1 VIRTA
6 YDARL
11 TIYGSGSKGGS
22 FARSVSKHQYYHQN
36 SETTQMR
43 NILLLTILIT
53 LFACERSELYD
64 DITLDEFILEDGFRI
79 ELVAAEPL
87 LDSPMDMAWDDEG
100 RIWVAEMPGYMRD
113 LEGTD
118 EYRPDGRIVILEDTD
133 GNGQMDQRTVFL
145 DSLVLPRSL
154 ALVYGGLLYVETP
167 SLYWV
172 SIEGDKPGRRE
183 LVDSNYVR
191 GGNIEHQPNGLL
203 YNLDHWIYSAKSQH
217 RYQRKNG
224 KWVKEATAFRGQWG
238 ITHDDQ
244 GRLYYNDNSNTL
256 FGDHVPPNVLHR
268 NPYQKVQNAY
278 QQNIC
283 PDRRVYPVQ
292 ATAVNRGYQDGVLD
306 PESQKLQ
313 HFTSACGPLI
323 YRGSQFPEAYY
334 GNAFVCGPEVNLIK
348 RAELRNEGGK
358 VVGSQA
364 YAGREFLI
372 SRDETF
378 RPINLYNGPDGA
390 MYVLDLRKG
399 VIQHRAYM
407 TRYLRDKIVNKG
419 LQDITG
425 LGRIYRITHSAKS
438 AEAVDL
444 PGDDVTAWTD
454 LLDHPD
460 AWVRERAMRWVTDHG
475 EQDISSQLGSE
486 LLTIPTL
493 NGLGTLQS
501 DQLVQLTQT
510 ADPDILAQALFFAER
525 LDSEQITTLLPSP
538 DNLTEG
544 LLRPASAYA
553 AGVLMRKSGS
563 IPDGWLRVLDDAP
576 LLQEAFISGLDGAE
590 TLLLPLLPE
599 GSPFAQKLENTLAN
613 RELDMVQAPQVQDA
627 PVVDSRDRA
636 ARLYALHCGSCHGPD
651 GKGFPSMAPPLY
663 QSEYIAGDPKVM
675 TLISLQ
681 GMKGPITVRGQ
692 TYEFAAPM
700 PGYKDNPQ
708 LTDKDLADILSFIRN
723 GFGTDPST
731 VSVDLVKDMRKQV
744 QDWAEP
750 FTEEELRRSEVGD
763 RKSEVGDRPSL
774 LRPVGLRRAYRK

>member
-1 VIRTA
+1 MRT
-6 YDARL
+6 
-11 TIYGSGSKGGS
+11 
-22 FARSVSKHQYYHQN
+22 V
-36 SETTQMR
+36 
-43 NILLLTILIT
+43 LLLTILTT
-53 LFACERSELYD
+53 LFACGRSELYD
-64 DITLDEFILEDGFRI
+64 DITLDEFILEEGFRI

-87 LDSPMDMAWDDEG
+87 LDSPMDMAWDDQG

-113 LEGTD
+113 LEGSD

-133 GNGQMDQRTVFL
+133 GNGQMDQRTIFL

-167 SLYWV
+167 NLYWV

-183 LVDSNYVR
+183 LVDSSYVR

-217 RYQRKNG
+217 RYQRKDG
-224 KWVKEATAFRGQWG
+224 QWIKEATAFRGQWG
-238 ITHDDQ
+238 ITNDDQ

-268 NPYQKVQNAY
+268 NPYQRVQTAY

-292 ATAVNRGYQDGVLD
+292 PTAVNRGYQEGVLD
-306 PESQKLQ
+306 PDTEKLQ

-323 YRGSQFPEAYY
+323 YRGSQFPEEYY

-348 RAELRNEGGK
+348 RVELRQENGK
-358 VVGSQA
+358 VLGTQA
-364 YAGREFLI
+364 YEGREFLI
-372 SRDETF
+372 SGDETF

-407 TRYLRDKIVNKG
+407 TRYLRDKIVDKG
-419 LQDITG
+419 LQEVTG
-425 LGRIYRITHSAKS
+425 LGRIYRISHTAKPAQA
-438 AEAVDL
+438 AEL
-444 PGDDVTAWTD
+444 PGDDVSAWVD

-460 AWVRERAMRWVTDHG
+460 AWVRERAMRWVVDHG
-475 EQDISSQLGSE
+475 ARHGSDLPVSEQ
-486 LLTIPTL
+486 LTLPTL
-493 NGLGTLQS
+493 SGLGQLHP
-501 DQLVQLTQT
+501 DQLVQSGRNG
-510 ADPDILAQALFFAER
+510 DSEILARALFFAER
-525 LDSEQITTLLPSP
+525 LEAKQITSLLPSP
-538 DNLTEG
+538 EELGDG
-544 LLRPASAYA
+544 LLRPAAAYA
-553 AGVLMRKSGS
+553 AGVLMRKSGNM
-563 IPDGWLRVLDDAP
+563 PDGWLTVLVGAP

-590 TLLLPLLPE
+590 INLLPLLPE

-651 GKGFPSMAPPLY
+651 GKGFPGMAPPLY
-663 QSEYIAGDPKVM
+663 QSEYIAGDPNIM

-681 GMKGPITVRGQ
+681 GMKGPISVRGQ

-708 LTDKDLADILSFIRN
+708 LTDKDLADVLSFIRN

-731 VSVDLVKDMRKQV
+731 VSVDLVKAMREQV
-744 QDWAEP
+744 KDRAEP
-750 FTEEELRRSEVGD
+750 FTEE
-763 RKSEVGDRPSL
+763 
-774 LRPVGLRRAYRK
+774 GLRGLE

>member
-1 VIRTA
+1 
-6 YDARL
+6 
-11 TIYGSGSKGGS
+11 
-22 FARSVSKHQYYHQN
+22 
-36 SETTQMR
+36 MR
-43 NILLLTILIT
+43 ILLIPIILLT

-64 DITLDEFILEDGFRI
+64 DITLDEFILEEGFRI

-87 LDSPMDMAWDDEG
+87 LDSPMDMAWDDQG

-113 LEGTD
+113 LEGSD
-118 EYRPDGRIVILEDTD
+118 EYLPDGRIVILEDTD

-167 SLYWV
+167 SLYWI

-203 YNLDHWIYSAKSQH
+203 YNIDHWIYSAKSQH
-217 RYQRKNG
+217 RYQRRNG
-224 KWVKEATAFRGQWG
+224 EWIKEATAFRGQWG
-238 ITHDDQ
+238 ITNDDQ
-244 GRLYYNDNSNTL
+244 GRLFYNDNSNTL

-268 NPYQKVQNAY
+268 NPYQKVRNAY

-306 PESQKLQ
+306 PETQKLQ

-323 YRGSQFPEAYY
+323 YRGSQFPGEYY

-348 RAELRNEGGK
+348 RVELTTKNGK
-358 VVGSQA
+358 VVGNQA
-364 YAGREFLI
+364 YQGREFLI

-407 TRYLRDKIVNKG
+407 TRYLRDKIVNRG
-419 LQDITG
+419 LQNITG
-425 LGRIYRITHSAKS
+425 LGRIYRISHTTKPAQ
-438 AEAVDL
+438 AANL
-444 PGDDVTAWTD
+444 PGDDASAWAD
-454 LLDHPD
+454 LLGHPD
-460 AWVRERAMRWVTDHG
+460 AWVRERAMRWIVDHREREG
-475 EQDISSQLGSE
+475 IDLPDSNQLA
-486 LLTIPTL
+486 IPTL
-493 NGLGTLQS
+493 SRLGQLQS
-501 DQLVQLTQT
+501 DRLLQLGRDEV
-510 ADPDILAQALFFAER
+510 PEILAQALFFAER
-525 LDSEQITTLLPSP
+525 LEAEQIASLLPSP
-538 DNLTEG
+538 EAAGDG
-544 LLRPASAYA
+544 LIRPAAAYA
-553 AGVLMRKSGS
+553 AGVLMRKSGTV
-563 IPDGWLRVLDDAP
+563 PDGWLVLLKDAP

-590 TLLLPLLPE
+590 TNLLPLLPK
-599 GSPFAQKLENTLAN
+599 GSPFSQKLENTLAN
-613 RELDMVQAPQVQDA
+613 RELNMVQAPQVQDA

-651 GKGFPSMAPPLY
+651 GKGLPGMAPPLY

-681 GMKGPITVRGQ
+681 GMKGPITVQGQ

-708 LTDKDLADILSFIRN
+708 LTDKDLADLLSFIRN

-731 VSVDLVKDMRKQV
+731 VSVELVKELRQQV
-744 QDWAEP
+744 EDRAEP
-750 FTEEELRRSEVGD
+750 FTEEELRQ
-763 RKSEVGDRPSL
+763 K
-774 LRPVGLRRAYRK
+774 GLQ

>member
-1 VIRTA
+1 M
-6 YDARL
+6 L
-11 TIYGSGSKGGS
+11 
-22 FARSVSKHQYYHQN
+22 
-36 SETTQMR
+36 
-43 NILLLTILIT
+43 T

-64 DITLDEFILEDGFRI
+64 DITLDEFILEEGFQI

-87 LDSPMDMAWDDEG
+87 LDSPMDMAWDDQG

-113 LEGTD
+113 LEGSD

-133 GNGQMDQRTVFL
+133 DDGQMDQRTVFL

-203 YNLDHWIYSAKSQH
+203 YNVDHWIYSAKSQH
-217 RYQRKNG
+217 RYQRRG
-224 KWVKEATAFRGQWG
+224 GEWVKEATAFRGQWG
-238 ITHDDQ
+238 ITNDDQ
-244 GRLYYNDNSNTL
+244 GRLFYNDNSNTL

-292 ATAVNRGYQDGVLD
+292 ATAVNRGYQDGILD
-306 PESQKLQ
+306 PETQKLQ

-323 YRGSQFPEAYY
+323 YRGSQFPEEYY

-348 RAELRNEGGK
+348 RVKLRTEGGK
-358 VVGSQA
+358 VTGTQA
-364 YAGREFLI
+364 YEGREFLI

-407 TRYLRDKIVNKG
+407 TRYLRDKIVDRG
-419 LQDITG
+419 LQKVTG
-425 LGRIYRITHSAKS
+425 LGRIYRVTHSGKPAKVT
-438 AEAVDL
+438 EL
-444 PGDDVTAWTD
+444 PGDDVQSWTG

-460 AWVRERAMRWVTDHG
+460 AWVRERAMRWIVYNM
-475 EQDISSQLGSE
+475 EQPISDLPANG

-493 NGLGTLQS
+493 NGLSALQS
-501 DQLVQLTQT
+501 DQLVQLSKQG
-510 ADPDILAQALFFAER
+510 DPEIQAQALFFAER
-525 LDSEQITTLLPSP
+525 LEARQIATLLPSP
-538 DNLTEG
+538 EKLGDG
-544 LLRPASAYA
+544 LIRPAAAFA
-553 AGVLMRKSGS
+553 AGVLLRQSGT
-563 IPDGWLRVLDDAP
+563 IPDGWLEVLVDAP

-590 TLLLPLLPE
+590 TKLLPLLPE

-613 RELDMVQAPQVQDA
+613 RELNMVQAPQVQDA

-636 ARLYALHCGSCHGPD
+636 AQLYALHCGSCHGPD
-651 GKGFPSMAPPLY
+651 GTGLPNMAPPLY
-663 QSEYIAGDPKVM
+663 QSEYIAGDPKIM

-681 GMKGPITVRGQ
+681 GMKGPITVQGQ
-692 TYEFAAPM
+692 TYDFAAPM

-708 LTDKDLADILSFIRN
+708 LSDQDLADVLSFIRN

-731 VSVDLVKDMRKQV
+731 VSVELVKEMRKRV
-744 QDWAEP
+744 EDRAEP
-750 FTEEELRRSEVGD
+750 FTEEELRPKGIQ
-763 RKSEVGDRPSL
+763 
-774 LRPVGLRRAYRK
+774 